1 MDTLTPVYV
10 VREGD
15 LLTVACNVHMARRIT
30 QELARVRDHVAGC
43 PDCRVDTNPAQY
55 AALIARFDD
64 VFMHVDDDGDHE
76 VVVYDPDRGGYMND
90 HVGYIPTYESE
101 RMFGSAMMEVMRTHE
116 ESRGTAYQWPAPPD
130 AFRCHDITRD
140 LYVYDR
146 YDADYGTE
154 VAA

>member
-15 LLTVACNVHMARRIT
+15 FLTVACNVHMARRIT
-30 QELARVRDHVAGC
+30 QELARVRDHVAFC
-43 PDCRVDTNPAQY
+43 PDCQDEANEGQY
-55 AALIARFDD
+55 AELISRFDD

-76 VVVYDPDRGGYMND
+76 VVVYDPYRT
-90 HVGYIPTYESE
+90 HEQ
-101 RMFGSAMMEVMRTHE
+101 MFGSAMMKVLRDYDWA
-116 ESRGTAYQWPAPPD
+116 RGTADQWPAPPD
-130 AFRCHDITRD
+130 AFRCHCITDD